1 MTASIPPGHREQ
13 REACCV
19 YVCVCILQLEKTHL
33 PAAGISASQSL
44 IMLDARIDFLPH
56 PVSFRQIHQRKFLMS
71 YIL

>member
-19 YVCVCILQLEKTHL
+19 YVCILQLEKTHL

-44 IMLDARIDFLPH
+44 IMLHARIDFLPH
-56 PVSFRQIHQRKFLMS
+56 SVSFRQIHQRKNLMS